1 MEIFIIILHIL
12 VCFFLIFIVLL
23 QSGKGAQMGASFGGS
38 SQTLFGARGTTT
50 FLGKLTTGSAIIF
63 MLTSL
68 LLTVFSAKSPSLV
81 PEKPIEETAPA
92 KSMQQTPADQVEGEP
107 KGPHPEGQQG
117 VVPSESTTQPSQE
130 EESKEGIYP
139 GESKEGNV
147 KQVAPKQQQA
157 PDTSTT
163 PLPTEKESEPANL
176 SSDGVEEK
184 QETSPIEPQKNQ

>member
-68 LLTVFSAKSPSLV
+68 LLAVFSAKSPSLV

-130 EESKEGIYP
+130 SKEGIHP
-139 GESKEGNV
+139 GEGKEDNV
-147 KQVAPKQQQA
+147 KQVAPKQQQT

-163 PLPTEKESEPANL
+163 LIPAEKEAEPANL